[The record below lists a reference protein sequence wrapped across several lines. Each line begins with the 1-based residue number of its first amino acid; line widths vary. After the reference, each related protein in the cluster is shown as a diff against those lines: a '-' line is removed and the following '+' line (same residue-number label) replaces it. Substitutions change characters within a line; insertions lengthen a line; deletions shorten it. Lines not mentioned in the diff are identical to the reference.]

1 TTARRENRRHKFDD
15 SWVVKDSAPGGLAN
29 GTVIPSFNGHVARLL
44 WLGMEDRGVLKCH
57 SREKMCLVYG
67 YVTHVDAPLISS
79 FVERWQPDTNSFHL
93 HFGEMTIMLHDVWY
107 ILRIPIE
114 GHLVDDQSSI
124 DSLKGHA
131 AELFG
136 MPVGDLTGG
145 PDGGESHWAGGR
157 VSITSID
164 YFCRRRQPTRCDETQ
179 LTGWLFLLL
188 GCTLF
193 VDKSGNKI
201 RPRDIVEA
209 LEPDSIHEFSW
220 GSAALA
226 YLYRQPHRERHVI
239 GPGYPRS
246 MLWNVRC
253 EDKSTARLQSIRR
266 QLDMLQALE
275 VDWMPYR
282 TNPSKDVPRTLMVGC
297 IRYRD
302 IVEPYMPDRSLHQLG
317 RVQVVPMDI
326 LAPEFA
332 MRPGTPVNKYNVN
345 HSSAFADWAWRNFP
359 YSTVLHLKNYDVAMG
374 LGKSA
379 PDYLLCYTHHSH
391 PRLLRDS
398 QTDREMMPSAASRQA
413 CDEVERLISMWN
425 SMLGRQQESQ
435 HDSDGSETQ

>member
-1 TTARRENRRHKFDD
+1 TTARRDNWRHKFDD
-15 SWVVKDSAPGGLAN
+15 NWVVKDSAPGGPAN

-44 WLGMEDRGVLKCH
+44 WLGTEDRGVLKCH
-57 SREKMCLVYG
+57 SREKMCRNLASWRTKMSEEACNRLNG
-67 YVTHVDAPLISS
+67 SWLAQLSMAMLPHIDAPLISA
-79 FVERWQPDTNSFHL
+79 FVKRWQPDTNSFHL
-93 HFGEMTIMLHDVWY
+93 GEMTIMLHDVWY

-114 GHLVDDQSSI
+114 RHLVDDQSSI
-124 DSLKGHA
+124 DALKGHV

-145 PDGGESHWAGGR
+145 PDGGESHWAGGGL
-157 VSITSID
+157 
-164 YFCRRRQPTRCDETQ
+164 TR
-179 LTGWLFLLL
+179 WLFLLL

-226 YLYRQPHRERHVI
+226 YLYRQLGMASRQPHRERHVI

-253 EDKSTARLQSIRR
+253 EDKSTARLLSIRR
-266 QLDMLQALE
+266 QLDMLQASE

-282 TNPSKDVPRTLMVGC
+282 TDPSKDVLRTLMVGC
-297 IRYRD
+297 IRYCD
-302 IVEPYMPDRSLHQLG
+302 IVEPYMPDRSLRQLG

-332 MRPGTPVNKYNVN
+332 MRPGTPVNKYSVK
-345 HSSAFADWAWRNFP
+345 HSSAFANWAWRNFP
-359 YSTVLHLKNYDVAMG
+359 YSTVLHLQNYDVAMDP
-374 LGKSA
+374 GKSA
-379 PDYLLCYTHHSH
+379 PDYLLWYTHHSH

-398 QTDREMMPSAASRQA
+398 QTSSHHGGPDR
-413 CDEVERLISMWN
+413 
-425 SMLGRQQESQ
+425 
-435 HDSDGSETQ
+435 SDTE

>member
-1 TTARRENRRHKFDD
+1 FDD
-15 SWVVKDSAPGGLAN
+15 SWVVKDSAPGGPAN

-44 WLGMEDRGVLKCH
+44 WLETEDQGVLKCH
-57 SREKMCLVYG
+57 SREKTCRNLASWRTKMSEEACNRLNG
-67 YVTHVDAPLISS
+67 SWLAQLSMAMLPHIDAPLISA

-93 HFGEMTIMLHDVWY
+93 PFGEMTIMLHDVWY

-124 DSLKGHA
+124 DALKGHV

-136 MPVGDLTGG
+136 MSIGDLTGG
-145 PDGGESHWAGGR
+145 PDGGESHWAGRG

-164 YFCRRRQPTRCDETQ
+164 YFCRRRQPTRCDETK

-201 RPRDIVEA
+201 RSRDIVEA

-226 YLYRQPHRERHVI
+226 YLYRQLGMASRYSCLGIAGCLTLLQCRIYEYFPCFRPHRERHVI

-266 QLDMLQALE
+266 RLDMLQASE
-275 VDWMPYR
+275 VLYNFFCFVYYTDA
-282 TNPSKDVPRTLMVGC
+282 SKDVPRTLMVGC

-302 IVEPYMPDRSLHQLG
+302 IVEPYMPDRSLRQLG

-332 MRPGTPVNKYNVN
+332 MRPGTPVNKYSVK
-345 HSSAFADWAWRNFP
+345 HSAAFADW
-359 YSTVLHLKNYDVAMG
+359 T
-374 LGKSA
+374 
-379 PDYLLCYTHHSH
+379 
-391 PRLLRDS
+391 
-398 QTDREMMPSAASRQA
+398 
-413 CDEVERLISMWN
+413 
-425 SMLGRQQESQ
+425 
-435 HDSDGSETQ
+435 

>member
-1 TTARRENRRHKFDD
+1 MAMLSH
-15 SWVVKDSAPGGLAN
+15 
-29 GTVIPSFNGHVARLL
+29 I
-44 WLGMEDRGVLKCH
+44 
-57 SREKMCLVYG
+57 
-67 YVTHVDAPLISS
+67 DAPLISA

-93 HFGEMTIMLHDVWY
+93 PFGEMTIMLHDVWY

-114 GHLVDDQSSI
+114 GHVVDDQSSI
-124 DSLKGHA
+124 NAMKGHV

-136 MPVGDLTGG
+136 IPVGDLTGG
-145 PDGGESHWAGGR
+145 PDGGESHWAGGG

-209 LEPDSIHEFSW
+209 FEPDSIHEFSW

-226 YLYRQPHRERHVI
+226 YLYRQLGMASRYSCLGIAGCLTLLQCWIHEYFPCFRPHRERHII

-253 EDKSTARLQSIRR
+253 EDKSMAQLQSIGRW
-266 QLDMLQALE
+266 LDMLQASE
-275 VDWMPYR
+275 VDWMPYQ
-282 TNPSKDVPRTLMVGC
+282 TDPSKDVPRTLMVGC

-302 IVEPYMPDRSLHQLG
+302 NVEP
-317 RVQVVPMDI
+317 
-326 LAPEFA
+326 
-332 MRPGTPVNKYNVN
+332 
-345 HSSAFADWAWRNFP
+345 
-359 YSTVLHLKNYDVAMG
+359 
-374 LGKSA
+374 
-379 PDYLLCYTHHSH
+379 
-391 PRLLRDS
+391 
-398 QTDREMMPSAASRQA
+398 
-413 CDEVERLISMWN
+413 
-425 SMLGRQQESQ
+425 
-435 HDSDGSETQ
+435 